1 MAGRLLMLSLLILLG
16 LLQYKLWRAND
27 GIPALWVMEQK
38 LGQLEQQKEK
48 LRERNL
54 ALEAEVINLKES
66 MDAIEER
73 ARHDLGM
80 IKEGETFFQVV
91 E

>member
-1 MAGRLLMLSLLILLG
+1 MRLLIVFLIVLLG
-16 LLQYKLWRAND
+16 LLQYKLWLGD
-27 GIPALWVMEQK
+27 GSIPELIKMEQRVKELKQEKQK
-38 LGQLEQQKEK
+38 LIK
-48 LRERNL
+48 RNL
-54 ALEAEVINLKES
+54 VLEAEVLNLKES
-66 MDAIEER
+66 MDAVEGR

>member
-1 MAGRLLMLSLLILLG
+1 MAGRLLILSLFILLG
-16 LLQYKLWRAND
+16 LLQYKLWRTND
-27 GIPALWVMEQK
+27 GVPALWVMEQK
-38 LGQLEQQKEK
+38 LEQLEQEKEK

-54 ALEAEVINLKES
+54 ALEAEVNNLKES

-73 ARHDLGM
+73 ARQDLGM
-80 IKEGETFFQVV
+80 IKKGETFFQVV

>member
-1 MAGRLLMLSLLILLG
+1 MAARLLIVSLLILLG
-16 LLQYKLWRAND
+16 LLQYKLWRVND
-27 GIPALWVMEQK
+27 GVPAFWVMEQK
-38 LGQLEQQKEK
+38 LAQLEQEKER
-48 LRERNL
+48 LNARNR
-54 ALEAEVINLKES
+54 ALEAEVNNLKES

-80 IKEGETFFQVV
+80 IKKGETFFQVV

>member
-1 MAGRLLMLSLLILLG
+1 MVFLILLLG
-16 LLQYKLWRAND
+16 LLQYKLWFGD
-27 GIPALWVMEQK
+27 GSIPELRQMEQRVKQLQIEKQK
-38 LGQLEQQKEK
+38 LI
-48 LRERNL
+48 ERNL

-66 MDAIEER
+66 MDAVEER

-80 IKEGETFFQVV
+80 IKKGETFFQVV

>member
-1 MAGRLLMLSLLILLG
+1 MAGRLLIFSLFILLG
-16 LLQYKLWRAND
+16 LLQYKLWRTND
-27 GIPALWVMEQK
+27 GVPALWVMEQK
-38 LGQLEQQKEK
+38 LEQLEQEKEK

-54 ALEAEVINLKES
+54 ALEAEVNNLKES

-73 ARHDLGM
+73 ARQDLGM
-80 IKEGETFFQVV
+80 IKKGETFFQVV